1 MFDGLICGVLEV
13 PEPDSRLLQTHVD
26 GDLRRRNWGGQ
37 IAHAH
42 QIVGGAGESENPIYL
57 AHATM
62 ANFPHQRNRLQPAG
76 AFVDSFPLS
85 GGIDGRPTLAYIAS
99 NRRDNC
105 LSTSSTMAGMGRSG

>member
-62 ANFPHQRNRLQPAG
+62 ANFPHQRNRLQPAE

-85 GGIDGRPTLAYIAS
+85 GGIDGRMQKIPSPFRPRVSANRTVRRS
-99 NRRDNC
+99 N
-105 LSTSSTMAGMGRSG
+105 SG